1 RTPSLEDSLAKKGGL
16 TLARLVDYDDRI
28 TDALIDRVY
37 YWTTI
42 RKLCTNRPL
51 GSRGIRE
58 DDVARI
64 LQTHV
69 ILNKDAASAA
79 QHLLQLPALARYLNA
94 LPSKEEKKHFQDHF
108 RKYVNIYLPDCP
120 FEVTTT
126 NRYTITTHEAATV
139 ARKHIR
145 RNETIKYLTGV
156 QVAMSE
162 AEEKILGV
170 NDFSVVMS
178 SRKKRPSLFLGPARF
193 ANHDC
198 NANAKLVTMGHN
210 GMTIVSVRDID
221 IGEEITAQQR
231 LSTTAI
237 VYEEQEEVYTGTY
250 VCCRKSFFVQASK
263 GSRSIFVTE
272 GLAKDLYHK
281 EGSQHLFNAGPIV
294 PNS

>member
-1 RTPSLEDSLAKKGGL
+1 MPSRTPSLEDSLAKKGGL

-108 RKYVNIYLPDCP
+108 RKYV
-120 FEVTTT
+120 
-126 NRYTITTHEAATV
+126 
-139 ARKHIR
+139 
-145 RNETIKYLTGV
+145 
-156 QVAMSE
+156 
-162 AEEKILGV
+162 
-170 NDFSVVMS
+170 
-178 SRKKRPSLFLGPARF
+178 
-193 ANHDC
+193 
-198 NANAKLVTMGHN
+198 
-210 GMTIVSVRDID
+210 
-221 IGEEITAQQR
+221 
-231 LSTTAI
+231 
-237 VYEEQEEVYTGTY
+237 
-250 VCCRKSFFVQASK
+250 
-263 GSRSIFVTE
+263 
-272 GLAKDLYHK
+272 
-281 EGSQHLFNAGPIV
+281 
-294 PNS
+294 